1 MPYQQFFA
9 EDFDQSTPD
18 LCVANITPPTF
29 AGIAS
34 ITALTSGA
42 FQIAWALATGAPLPI
57 RYAVYVMA
65 GVQNAAALFVSA
77 NRKEVK
83 AGATGIKIFTEGD
96 DQTYFVKGFTYSVGV
111 RAIGANGVE
120 ETNTVI
126 LPAQAI
132 ATGDLVTELQE
143 ITTELLSARPSFGRA
158 VTGVVKQ
165 EKITGSLEQNEISG
179 ILKQD

>member
-1 MPYQQFFA
+1 MSMLSPSA
-9 EDFDQSTPD
+9 CILNAS
-18 LCVANITPPTF
+18 APTF
-29 AGIAS
+29 LGLGSA
-34 ITALTSGA
+34 TALTSGA
-42 FQIAWALATGAPLPI
+42 FQLAWALASGGVSPI
-57 RYAVYVMA
+57 HYAVYVMA
-65 GVQNAAALFVSA
+65 GIQNAAALFVSA

-96 DQTYFVKGFTYSVGV
+96 DETYFVKGFDYSIGV

-126 LPAQAI
+126 LTAQAI
-132 ATGDLVTELQE
+132 ATGDLVTELQD